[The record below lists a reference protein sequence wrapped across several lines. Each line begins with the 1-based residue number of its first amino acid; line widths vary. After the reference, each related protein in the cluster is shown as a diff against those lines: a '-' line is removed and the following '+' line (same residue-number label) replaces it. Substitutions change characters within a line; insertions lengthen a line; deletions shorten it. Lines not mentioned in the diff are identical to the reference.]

1 MQVLIT
7 HGTAARTRVL
17 QFNRWQLAG
26 AVAALLAA
34 VVLLSGTVYHFVF
47 LKAARDGWPVVSAL
61 VRWVVRDEM
70 AERERFM
77 RDNLEAMA
85 QRVGEFEARL
95 VRLQSMGERV
105 SALAGIRPDDLRP
118 VPEPGA
124 EVAPE
129 PASAPG
135 AAPTAAPTAAPASA
149 PTSAP
154 TSAPADARGGPY
166 VPAGPAAALLNG
178 LQHRLDALDE
188 RAAMHVDLFMLAES
202 RLSEE
207 RLLNLLIPTSAPVV
221 GPFGSGFGFRTD
233 PFTGRPALHTGLDFP
248 APVGTPIHAAA
259 GGVVVVREVHP
270 AYGKLIE
277 IDHGNGLAT
286 RYAHAHTFEVDLG
299 ALVRRG
305 DLIATVGST
314 GRSTGP
320 HLHFEVLLDGAPQNP
335 ARFLAGR
342 VPPAVAAPTAMA
354 PPPPPPGRARARPR
368 APS

>member
-7 HGTAARTRVL
+7 HGTVARTRVL
-17 QFNRWQLAG
+17 HFNRWQIAG
-26 AVAALLAA
+26 AAAALLAA

-61 VRWVVRDEM
+61 VRWVVRDEL

-105 SALAGIRPDDLRP
+105 STLAGIRPEDLRP
-118 VPEPGA
+118 EP
-124 EVAPE
+124 APE
-129 PASAPG
+129 
-135 AAPTAAPTAAPASA
+135 AAPDTAPAAARGSSPGPPPAPAAAPAAA
-149 PTSAP
+149 PP
-154 TSAPADARGGPY
+154 DARGGPY

-178 LQHRLDALDE
+178 LQQRLHALDE

-207 RLLNLLIPTSAPVV
+207 RLLTLLVPTSAPVV
-221 GPFGSGFGFRTD
+221 APFGSGFGFRSD

-270 AYGKLIE
+270 AYGKLLE
-277 IDHGNGLAT
+277 IDHGNGLVT
-286 RYAHAHTFEVDLG
+286 RYAHCDSFEVELG

-305 DLIATVGST
+305 DLIATVGNT

-342 VPPAVAAPTAMA
+342 VPAAVATPTAMA
-354 PPPPPPGRARARPR
+354 PVPAPPARGRPRLRPR
-368 APS
+368 AP